1 MEIKEGSENL
11 SMNIKGD
18 ENPPAPGLQ
27 DGNESGKKDVD
38 FLDEMRELSKK
49 GKTYSSN
56 ELLPF
61 LIQVEDLVQQKDS
74 ISR

>member
-1 MEIKEGSENL
+1 MEIKERSESL

-38 FLDEMRELSKK
+38 FLDVMRKLRKKERLIVQTSFFHFLFKSK
-49 GKTYSSN
+49 
-56 ELLPF
+56 
-61 LIQVEDLVQQKDS
+61 I
-74 ISR
+74 

>member
-38 FLDEMRELSKK
+38 FLDEMRELRKKERLIVQTSFFHFLFKSK
-49 GKTYSSN
+49 
-56 ELLPF
+56 
-61 LIQVEDLVQQKDS
+61 I
-74 ISR
+74 

>member
-38 FLDEMRELSKK
+38 FLDVMRKLRKKERLTVQTSFFHFLFKSK
-49 GKTYSSN
+49 
-56 ELLPF
+56 
-61 LIQVEDLVQQKDS
+61 I
-74 ISR
+74 

>member
-27 DGNESGKKDVD
+27 DGNESGKKEVD
-38 FLDEMRELSKK
+38 FLDEMRELTKKERLIVQTSFFHFLYESK
-49 GKTYSSN
+49 
-56 ELLPF
+56 
-61 LIQVEDLVQQKDS
+61 I
-74 ISR
+74 